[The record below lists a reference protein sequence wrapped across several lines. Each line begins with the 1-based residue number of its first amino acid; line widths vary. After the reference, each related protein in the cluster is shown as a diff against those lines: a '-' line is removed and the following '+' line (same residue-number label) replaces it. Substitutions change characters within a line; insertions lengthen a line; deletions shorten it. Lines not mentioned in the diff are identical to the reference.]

1 MMKKLDKQTWEKLE
15 YNYNNILMIADDIIR
30 DCKNPDFKIDSYK
43 MWIMLYVTESVELL
57 KRFDN
62 QDNLVMILKD
72 NFELLQKDFYN
83 LTAINQLEDIFERFN
98 PF

>member
-1 MMKKLDKQTWEKLE
+1 MKTKLDKETWDKLE
-15 YNYNNILMIADDIIR
+15 DNYNHILMVADDICR
-30 DCKNPDFKIDSYK
+30 DCKNPDFNIDSYK
-43 MWIMLYVTESVELL
+43 MWIMLYVTESVEML
-57 KRFDN
+57 KGFDSE
-62 QDNLVMILKD
+62 DNLVMILRD